1 MGCKRRHLGRLS
13 KRRRLRLLKIGTR
26 AVRRNPAPFE
36 YGIRSLSD
44 KPSET
49 RSEGE
54 LLANK
59 PQRAD
64 PRRNRERLLEVAAEA
79 FTRDGISASLEDI
92 AREAGVGMGTLYRHF
107 PTREHLVE
115 VLYRREVEALCEAAE
130 ELARRHPADIALA
143 EWMQR
148 FVGYIAAKR
157 GMAASLRIL
166 FETNSELFAAASG
179 KVPVALRR
187 LVDAAA
193 SK

>member
-64 PRRNRERLLEVAAEA
+64 ARRNRERLLEVAAEA
-79 FTRDGISASLEDI
+79 FTRDGINASLEDI
-92 AREAGVGMGTLYRHF
+92 AREAGVGIGTLYRHF

-115 VLYRREVEALCEAAE
+115 VLYRRGGVARCRAGRAPAGPPPPRLAPSSWVPRPPPLVPAQAA
-130 ELARRHPADIALA
+130 PA
-143 EWMQR
+143 
-148 FVGYIAAKR
+148 GPPPPPPCPPP
-157 GMAASLRIL
+157 S
-166 FETNSELFAAASG
+166 
-179 KVPVALRR
+179 
-187 LVDAAA
+187 
-193 SK
+193 